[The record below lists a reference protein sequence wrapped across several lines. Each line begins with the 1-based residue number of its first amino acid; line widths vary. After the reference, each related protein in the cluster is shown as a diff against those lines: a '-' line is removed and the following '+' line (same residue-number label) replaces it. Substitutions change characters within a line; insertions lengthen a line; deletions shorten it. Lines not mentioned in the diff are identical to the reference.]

1 MILKKNQMNIK
12 KFRKNLKSKK
22 VLLGG
27 WMQISNPDLTE
38 LVCDS
43 NYSWVAFDMEHGS
56 FSINELPNLFRSAEL
71 HDKLTFVRLPNKRI
85 DICAQVLDAG
95 CSGIIIPNIKNKKEL
110 KKIIDTIY
118 LPPFG
123 SRGVGYSRA
132 NNYGKKFEEYKIQK
146 EKPIIVP
153 MIESIESVKKLDEII
168 SVKGVDAI
176 LIGPYDLS
184 ASLGVTGKFNNNK
197 FKNAINKI
205 KTITKKFKMP
215 LGIHVVNPDY
225 KNLKR
230 FIKLG
235 YQFIPYATDTS
246 LVNMSIKE
254 AFKK

>member
-1 MILKKNQMNIK
+1 MILKKNQINIK
-12 KFRKNLKSKK
+12 KFRKNLKLKR

-56 FSINELPNLFRSAEL
+56 FSISDLPNLFRSVEL
-71 HDKLTFVRLPNKRI
+71 YNELTFVRLPNKGV
-85 DICAQVLDAG
+85 DLCAQVLDAG
-95 CSGIIIPNIKNKKEL
+95 RSGIIIPNIKNKKEL
-110 KKIIDTIY
+110 KKIIDNMY
-118 LPPFG
+118 LPPLG

-153 MIESIESVKKLDEII
+153 MIENIESVKKLDEII

-184 ASLGVTGKFNNNK
+184 ASMGITGKFNNIK
-197 FKNAINKI
+197 FKNAINRIKI
-205 KTITKKFKMP
+205 ITKKFKMP
-215 LGIHVVNPDY
+215 LGIHVVNPEY
-225 KNLKR
+225 KNLKK
-230 FIKLG
+230 FIKSG

-246 LVNMSIKE
+246 LVNMAIKE
-254 AFKK
+254 AFKR

>member
-1 MILKKNQMNIK
+1 MILKKNQINIK
-12 KFRKNLKSKK
+12 KFRKNLKLKK

-56 FSINELPNLFRSAEL
+56 FSISDLPNLFRSVEL
-71 HDKLTFVRLPNKRI
+71 YNKLTFVRLPNKRV
-85 DICAQVLDAG
+85 DLCAQVLDAG

-110 KKIIDTIY
+110 KKIIDNMY
-118 LPPFG
+118 LPPLG

-153 MIESIESVKKLDEII
+153 MIENIESVKKLDEII

-184 ASLGVTGKFNNNK
+184 ASMGITGKFNNIK
-197 FKNAINKI
+197 FKNAINRIKI
-205 KTITKKFKMP
+205 ITKKFKMP
-215 LGIHVVNPDY
+215 LGIHVVNPEY
-225 KNLKR
+225 KNLKK
-230 FIKLG
+230 FIKSG

-246 LVNMSIKE
+246 LVNTAIKE
-254 AFKK
+254 AFKR